1 MMDELAGSQVPSL
14 RPVPFCDLCERADF
28 PAGRLGL
35 TTLPAHG
42 HLLVVCRLCWLC
54 ANVRELAT
62 SGDVSGETIA
72 NVEYVLTLS
81 YQRLRAELEQVHSG
95 STHHS

>member
-1 MMDELAGSQVPSL
+1 MDAPAGSQVPSL
-14 RPVPFCDLCERADF
+14 RPVLFCALCERGDS

-35 TTLPAHG
+35 ITLPARV

-54 ANVRELAT
+54 ANVLELAT
-62 SGDVSGETIA
+62 GGDVSDETIA

-81 YQRLRAELEQVHSG
+81 Y
-95 STHHS
+95 